1 LELLPERGYLSV
13 DLARDNSSFSIADAS
28 VGPAATPAGA
38 ALTAKI
44 LNELL
49 TTPETSRV
57 ALTSALQE
65 SARQFERLLSF
76 VSGTFYR
83 SALTRPR
90 IMEFISPGIAAI
102 TGYGPDYF
110 LHTPFSKLIDP
121 EDIPCLEATVRDAL
135 ARREHFTLVYQI
147 RHRSGQLRW
156 VSERGAAIYDADGK
170 PAFLEGFITD
180 ITTAKDLEL
189 QADKARKEVEQLN
202 GQMSRILAYS
212 LEGVVSFDE
221 NWNYRFAN
229 RSAME
234 AIGPA
239 EELLGKNILEVYPE
253 FAETE
258 AWPVMRRAM
267 EQREPVKTECLIT
280 LSGRW
285 YELYA
290 VPDERGIS
298 AFFHD
303 TTDRK
308 LLEEALLNR
317 AQELSDTL
325 DSIPAM
331 VWTAHPDG
339 AGDYYN
345 KCWNEF
351 IGRGG
356 SEALGSGRGRTIDW
370 LHPDD
375 VDRCWRLWCEALDAG
390 EPFEAEMRMRHHSG
404 EYRWL
409 LARSWPQR
417 DENGNIVKWCGAAT
431 DIHERILAKRD
442 LQESQ
447 TLQTNILEAS
457 TDCIQI
463 MDLKGG
469 LTFINASALRAA
481 TPIGSSIVGQSWFDL
496 WPERTRQ
503 TARSAFRRALHA
515 KVTRFTESHAN
526 GKGELVWWDIAL
538 SPIRSTDGS
547 ISNVLCVARDVTE
560 QKATSERLRAAS
572 EQDVLTGLPN
582 RRAFEKHLK
591 KATAVA
597 RETGAN
603 VGLMLLDLDH
613 FKHVNDTL
621 GHLAGDHLLRAIAR
635 RVKACIGEHGFVAR
649 LGGDEFAV
657 VLSDMRSEGEL
668 IGAASRI
675 LAQMEAPI
683 TFAGKL
689 INGGL
694 SIGCAV
700 FPRDGTD
707 AQSLLRHTDT
717 ALYDLKSSGRGGIQ
731 MFNTR
736 MMEATER
743 TANQLALARAA
754 IRDDAVEPYY
764 QPKVRLN
771 DGTIVGF
778 EALLRWWSPGN
789 GIQQPSSVAEAF
801 NDYELSTKIGGLMQ
815 NRVFADM
822 AEWLDQGL
830 RLPPVSINAA
840 PAEFLRDDYA
850 ERLLG
855 HLREFSIPPKLIEVE
870 ITEHVLLERRSEL
883 VVRALEMLKKSG
895 VRIALD
901 DFGTGHS
908 SLSHLRDFPVDV
920 LKIDRSFVSRMLTK
934 PRMLAIVQAI
944 TKLGP
949 SLSLDIVAEGV
960 ESPEQLHALRD
971 AGCEIGQGYLFGKAM
986 DSAEIG
992 RRLRTGD
999 WPFKLRC

>member
-1 LELLPERGYLSV
+1 M
-13 DLARDNSSFSIADAS
+13 DLAKDNSGFSIANSQTGGA
-28 VGPAATPAGA
+28 GPAGA

-49 TTPETSRV
+49 TTPETSRN
-57 ALTSALQE
+57 ALASALQE

-83 SALTRPR
+83 SALVRPR

-102 TGYGPDYF
+102 TGYGPDFF
-110 LHTPFSKLIDP
+110 LHTPFSRLIEP
-121 EDIPCLEATVRDAL
+121 EDLPCLEATVREAI
-135 ARREHFTLVYQI
+135 ARREHFNVCYRV

-156 VSERGAAIYDADGK
+156 VSERGAAIYGADGK
-170 PAFLEGFITD
+170 PAFLEGFLAD

-189 QADKARKEVEQLN
+189 EAERARKKVEQLN
-202 GQMSRILAYS
+202 AQMTRILAYS

-221 NWNYRFAN
+221 NWNYLFAN
-229 RSAME
+229 RIALE
-234 AIGPA
+234 AIAPSEA
-239 EELLGKNILEVYPE
+239 LLGKNILEAYPQ
-253 FAETE
+253 FANTT
-258 AWPVMRRAM
+258 AWPLMCHAM
-267 EQREPVKTECLIT
+267 AERETVGTECLIAET
-280 LSGRW
+280 GRW

-298 AFFHD
+298 AFFRD
-303 TTDRK
+303 ITDRK
-308 LLEEALLNR
+308 RLEQTLHNRAEALSN
-317 AQELSDTL
+317 TL

-331 VWTAHPDG
+331 VWTAHADG
-339 AGDYYN
+339 RGDYYN

-351 IGRGG
+351 IGRTDGKAPDFGG
-356 SEALGSGRGRTIDW
+356 PRTIDW

-375 VDRCWRLWCEALDAG
+375 VDRCWQLWQQSLEAGA
-390 EPFEAEMRMRHHSG
+390 PFEAEMRMRHHSG

-417 DENGNIVKWCGAAT
+417 DEKGAIVNWCGAAT

-463 MDLKGG
+463 MDLTGR
-469 LTFINASALRAA
+469 LTFLNTSALRAA
-481 TPIGSSIVGQSWFDL
+481 TPIGSAIIGETWFDL
-496 WPERTRQ
+496 WPERSRHA
-503 TARSAFRRALHA
+503 ARSGFRRALQG
-515 KVTRFTESHAN
+515 KVTRFTDSQPN
-526 GKGELVWWDIAL
+526 SRGDIVWWDIAL
-538 SPIRSTDGS
+538 SPIRSTDGR
-547 ISNVLCVARDVTE
+547 ISNVLCVARDITE
-560 QKATSERLRAAS
+560 QKATSDRLRAAS

-591 KATAVA
+591 KATAIA

-635 RVKACIGEHGFVAR
+635 RVKACIGGQGFVAR

-657 VLSDMRSEGEL
+657 VLSEMRNEGEL

-675 LAQMEAPI
+675 LAQMEAPV

-700 FPRDGTD
+700 FPRDGAD

-743 TANQLALARAA
+743 TANQLALARVA
-754 IRDDAVEPYY
+754 IRDDAVEPHY
-764 QPKVRLN
+764 QPKVRLE
-771 DGTIVGF
+771 DGSIVGF

-815 NRVFADM
+815 NHVFADM
-822 AEWLDQGL
+822 AQWLRQGV

-855 HLREFSIPPKLIEVE
+855 HLQKFSIPPSLIEVE

-883 VVRALEMLKKSG
+883 VIRALEMLKRSG

-960 ESPEQLHALRD
+960 ETPEQLHALRD

-986 DSAEIG
+986 QSSEIR
-992 RRLRTGD
+992 RRLIAND
-999 WPFKLRC
+999 WPFKLRTG